1 MLRAACP
8 AMPIAAVIA
17 VCSALG
23 ATPTFAA
30 DSEFYQGKRLTL
42 YIGTAPGNAYDIYGR
57 LLSRHFGKHVA
68 GQPTVVVQ
76 NRPGAGGL
84 QLANELYNT
93 LPADGTVIGML
104 AFGLHIQQTLGE
116 PGIKFV
122 SNDFHWIGRLADV
135 DPLVVVR
142 TDSPAKTAEEAKSRE
157 VVVGVPGVASAAVL
171 SLFALNN
178 LQGTKFKLISGYQSG
193 GEIKTALERGEVQ
206 GTMSVLWA
214 TDRQWIEQNK
224 LHVLFRMSPKPYEG
238 LTGVPALVDLAR
250 NDDERRLLGL
260 FSSYTEV
267 GMSFATPPKV
277 PRDRVAELRGAFVKM
292 VADPELL
299 AEARKMSLALAPLT
313 GEQLQK
319 HIAEATNLPGDL
331 RERAIAAARGNATA
345 KEGK

>member
-1 MLRAACP
+1 MPHAARF
-8 AMPIAAVIA
+8 ATALITAGATL
-17 VCSALG
+17 SALW
-23 ATPTFAA
+23 ATPAAA
-30 DSEFYQGKRLTL
+30 DGGLYQGKRLTL
-42 YIGTAPGNAYDIYGR
+42 YIGTGPGNAYDIYGR
-57 LLSRHFGKHVA
+57 LLSRHFGKHIA
-68 GQPTVVVQ
+68 GQPLVVVQ

-142 TDSPAKTAEEAKSRE
+142 PDSPAKTVEEAKSRE

-178 LQGTKFKLISGYQSG
+178 LQGTKFKLIAGYQSG
-193 GEIKTALERGEVQ
+193 GEIKTALERGEVH
-206 GTMSVLWA
+206 GTMSVLWV

-224 LHVLFRMSPKPYEG
+224 LNVMFRVSPKPYQG
-238 LTGVPALVDLAR
+238 LNGVPALVDLAR
-250 NDDERRLLGL
+250 NEDERRLLSL
-260 FSSYTEV
+260 FSSYTQV
-267 GMSFATPPKV
+267 GMSFAAPPKV
-277 PRDRVAELRGAFVKM
+277 PKEYVAELRGAFVKM
-292 VADPELL
+292 VADPELI
-299 AEARKMSLALAPLT
+299 ADAQKMNLSLDPFT

-319 HIAEATNLPGDL
+319 HIAEATNLPDAL
-331 RERAIAAARGNATA
+331 RERAIAAARGNAA
-345 KEGK
+345 VKDK